1 MKKIFILIAT
11 FFFLT
16 MVACTEEQQ
25 FNIKGNISE
34 ANDKVLY
41 FEQVALDGIKVLD
54 SIRLKS
60 DGNFSFKHK
69 RPDAP
74 DFYRLRIEKS
84 VINLGID
91 STETVTVKAQWPTIA
106 TGYTVEGSLECS
118 KIKELALQ
126 QIALQQQIQDLISGD
141 LLPGD
146 IHDSIDVLIQT
157 YKEHVKNDYIYEA
170 PRCGYAYYALFQRI
184 NGVQLFN
191 PENSREDVRTFA
203 AVATSWDLVY
213 PHSLR
218 ASNLHNITMRGMRNT
233 RKQTVSTI
241 PEELIT
247 EVTLFDLQLPDMKG
261 NIRKLT
267 DLKGKVVLLDFTI
280 YQNQESPARNIL
292 LRELYTE
299 YASQGLEIYQVAFDA
314 DEHFWKTSAGNL
326 PWICVR
332 DTERESAL
340 TYQVA
345 ELPTYFLIDKENG
358 LYKRNTDIK
367 DWNTLRTEIEKLL
380 AQ

>member
-1 MKKIFILIAT
+1 MRKTFILIAT
-11 FFFLT
+11 FFLLT

-25 FNIKGNISE
+25 FNIKGEITK
-34 ANDKVLY
+34 ADDKFLY

-54 SIRLKS
+54 SIQLKA
-60 DGNFSFKHK
+60 DGHFSFKHK

-74 DFYRLRIEKS
+74 DFYRLRIDRN

-91 STETVTVKAQWPTIA
+91 STETVTIKAQWPTIS
-106 TGYTVEGSLECS
+106 TDYTVEGSLECS
-118 KIKELALQ
+118 KIKELSLQ
-126 QIALQQQIQDLISGD
+126 QIALQQQIQDLITGN
-141 LLPGD
+141 LLPGE
-146 IHDSIDVLIQT
+146 IQDSIDVLIQT
-157 YKEHVKNDYIYEA
+157 YKERVRTNYIYEA

-184 NGVQLFN
+184 NGIQLFN
-191 PENSREDVRTFA
+191 PESSREDVRTFA

-213 PHSLR
+213 PHSIR

-233 RKQTVSTI
+233 RKQTTSPI
-241 PEELIT
+241 PEELIK

-261 NIRKLT
+261 DIRKLT
-267 DLKGKVVLLDFTI
+267 DLKGKVVLLDFTV

-299 YASQGLEIYQVAFDA
+299 YASRGLEIYQVAFDP

-332 DTERESAL
+332 DIERNSAL

-358 LYKRNTDIK
+358 LHKRNTDIK
-367 DWNTLRTEIEKLL
+367 DWQTLRTEIETLL
-380 AQ
+380 AK